1 MTLASFTVPY
11 CFALFVCWG
20 CEPSISPVSYCHCCT
35 FPFIWAPQWIRR
47 LFGEVWRCKKS
58 LTFCLGILFP
68 RKKNDL
74 VKN

>member
-1 MTLASFTVPY
+1 MTLASFAVPY
-11 CFALFVCWG
+11 CFALFVTYLIYAPYPRILLSLLRLSFHTG
-20 CEPSISPVSYCHCCT
+20 
-35 FPFIWAPQWIRR
+35 PQWIRR